1 MLAYRMREHGVYFEN
16 SGLEWF
22 IFCACTARMHG
33 NRHQSRVWPR
43 MLIVAH
49 VGVGLPDRCKLSVPH
64 AATASVRLL

>member
-16 SGLEWF
+16 SGLECF

-33 NRHQSRVWPR
+33 NRRQSRVWPR

-49 VGVGLPDRCKLSVPH
+49 VGVGQ
-64 AATASVRLL
+64 ASNGCAEMVCQIDAN